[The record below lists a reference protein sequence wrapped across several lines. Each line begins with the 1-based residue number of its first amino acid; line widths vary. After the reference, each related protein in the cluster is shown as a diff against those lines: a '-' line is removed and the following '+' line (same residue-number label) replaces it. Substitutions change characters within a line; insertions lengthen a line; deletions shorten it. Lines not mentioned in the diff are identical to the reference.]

1 LEINLPNRFGLIGI
15 LSATAVIN
23 LLPLIGLLIYCLSKP
38 GGAFSALGREGIEQL
53 TNTLLLL
60 ILVGIGVACLGTGIG
75 WLTASCRFPGKASLT
90 VAQLLPLATPAY
102 LQAAVLTDL
111 GSRHGLRLHGLGW
124 AAVVLSLSTLPYVVL
139 LSRNSFCQ
147 SGRRHLEASRSL
159 GLGAWASFRRVA
171 LPMALPAI
179 ASGVAL
185 AGMEVVNEFGA
196 VELLGVPTL
205 STGILQRWQGEGN
218 PEGASSLALAALA
231 VVAILVAAVRWQ
243 RRFSRRW
250 DQGGPGD
257 QFECWRLRGLRAWL
271 AIALCLAPPFLSA
284 GLPLAWLA
292 GSWGQLRQENFA
304 ELLNLSGRSLIL
316 GVIAAGLAVFMA
328 FVLAVGGRWLKLRWL
343 KSSMFMAGLGYAIPG
358 AVSALALLIIF
369 APLGVPPLLLL
380 IYGYGNRFL
389 AVAKGGLDARLER
402 LAPSIEEATT
412 SLGRTWVRAL
422 PSVHL
427 PILRSPMLLAT
438 LLVFVDTVKE
448 LPLTFALRPFNFDT
462 LAVRVY
468 QYASDERLGAALGPA
483 LLIVL
488 LGIGSTFMLVP
499 ELKQEKSKLM
509 PPLAG

>member
-1 LEINLPNRFGLIGI
+1 
-15 LSATAVIN
+15 
-23 LLPLIGLLIYCLSKP
+23 
-38 GGAFSALGREGIEQL
+38 
-53 TNTLLLL
+53 
-60 ILVGIGVACLGTGIG
+60 
-75 WLTASCRFPGKASLT
+75 
-90 VAQLLPLATPAY
+90 
-102 LQAAVLTDL
+102 
-111 GSRHGLRLHGLGW
+111 
-124 AAVVLSLSTLPYVVL
+124 
-139 LSRNSFCQ
+139 
-147 SGRRHLEASRSL
+147 
-159 GLGAWASFRRVA
+159 
-171 LPMALPAI
+171 
-179 ASGVAL
+179 
-185 AGMEVVNEFGA
+185 
-196 VELLGVPTL
+196 
-205 STGILQRWQGEGN
+205 
-218 PEGASSLALAALA
+218 
-231 VVAILVAAVRWQ
+231 
-243 RRFSRRW
+243 
-250 DQGGPGD
+250 
-257 QFECWRLRGLRAWL
+257 
-271 AIALCLAPPFLSA
+271 
-284 GLPLAWLA
+284 
-292 GSWGQLRQENFA
+292 LRQENFA

-316 GVIAAGLAVFMA
+316 GLIAAGLAVFMA